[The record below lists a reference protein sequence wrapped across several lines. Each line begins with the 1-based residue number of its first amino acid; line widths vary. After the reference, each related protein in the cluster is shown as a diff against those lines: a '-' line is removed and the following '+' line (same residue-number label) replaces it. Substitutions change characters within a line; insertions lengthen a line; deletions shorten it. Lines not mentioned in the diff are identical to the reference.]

1 MPAPAAPTAQSG
13 GLCQWPDPPAHA
25 AWPAARRHCGAGSA
39 TAWTMSITANYVVE
53 ATGHRGD
60 GARLRRVC
68 VAPGCA
74 SLQLAFTSRQ
84 STAVAANR
92 IAARTG
98 SPGRRRCRQY
108 SCTTSV
114 TQICLQTVR
123 SEPGSIAS
131 VCTGHLTTPLSI
143 DSGDPQRTR
152 LCRRRTPEAFS
163 PCECG
168 GRTWRGHGQPRSSPQ
183 RQA

>member
-1 MPAPAAPTAQSG
+1 MGIWMRKVAINPHPAPA
-13 GLCQWPDPPAHA
+13 LHA
-25 AWPAARRHCGAGSA
+25 GPGCIGAGSA

-74 SLQLAFTSRQ
+74 SLQLAFTTRQ
-84 STAVAANR
+84 STAMAANR

-108 SCTTSV
+108 SRTTSS
-114 TQICLQTVR
+114 TQICLQKVR
-123 SEPGSIAS
+123 SEPGSIA
-131 VCTGHLTTPLSI
+131 
-143 DSGDPQRTR
+143 
-152 LCRRRTPEAFS
+152 
-163 PCECG
+163 
-168 GRTWRGHGQPRSSPQ
+168 
-183 RQA
+183 